1 MPFLDKFTCMFFNQ
15 LQKTIKP
22 EKEGEEKVKK
32 PRFPSI
38 LGPQRRPSRIES
50 APGECRRLTRLEKP
64 RLRQC
69 PTDLAGPLLSPS
81 AGKASDGRPRPQ
93 KQLSQPSLGASE
105 HVEAAR
111 LRGSQSSEGSELTHS
126 ASLNTSSPSSVA
138 YNSDSS
144 RDADSGRELQL
155 NFSLR
160 KSTLFLS
167 LLHVYKLIIHIA
179 LT

>member
-1 MPFLDKFTCMFFNQ
+1 MFFLFILIYICIFNE

-50 APGECRRLTRLEKP
+50 APGECPPLARVELEDSGSVRLTCWTFSVALQP
-64 RLRQC
+64 
-69 PTDLAGPLLSPS
+69 
-81 AGKASDGRPRPQ
+81 AGKAAEGRPRPQ

-126 ASLNTSSPSSVA
+126 ISVNTSSPSSVA

-144 RDADSGRELQL
+144 RDGDAG
-155 NFSLR
+155 
-160 KSTLFLS
+160 K
-167 LLHVYKLIIHIA
+167 
-179 LT
+179 

>member
-1 MPFLDKFTCMFFNQ
+1 M
-15 LQKTIKP
+15 QKTIKP

-50 APGECRRLTRLEKP
+50 TPGECRRPRARLETSDTGSV
-64 RLRQC
+64 RLTCWTFSVALQ
-69 PTDLAGPLLSPS
+69 P
-81 AGKASDGRPRPQ
+81 AGKAAEGRPRPQ

-126 ASLNTSSPSSVA
+126 TSINTSSPSTAA

-144 RDADSGRELQL
+144 READAGKEPVVA
-155 NFSLR
+155 SLKR
-160 KSTLFLS
+160 MDVSR
-167 LLHVYKLIIHIA
+167 VG
-179 LT
+179 LTTT